1 MTRPEPDAVTS
12 PPDRPHLRADC
23 ASCVG
28 LCCVVPA
35 FAVSA
40 DFAID
45 KKAGT
50 PCPNLQTD
58 SRCGIHGRLRAD
70 GFRGCT
76 VYDCFGAGQ
85 KVSQVTFG
93 GRDWREDRA
102 TAAQMFEVFPV
113 MRHLHELLWY
123 LAEALD
129 LAPARPIHAD
139 LATMYDDVDTLTR
152 LAPDALAAVG
162 SVGVDAVRGPANAL
176 LLRASELARAATGI
190 RGPDRRGADLVGARL
205 AGADLRGAVLRG
217 AYLIGADLRGA
228 DLRGAD
234 LTGADLRGADLRGA
248 DLVGA
253 LFVTQ
258 AQLDAAT
265 GDAGT
270 RLPARRTR
278 PSHWEAGSDA
288 PPAEG

>member
-1 MTRPEPDAVTS
+1 MTDPVPDHVTS
-12 PPDRPHLRADC
+12 PDRARLRADC

-35 FAVSA
+35 FAASA

-58 SRCGIHGRLRAD
+58 SRCGIHVRLRRD

-85 KVSQVTFG
+85 MVSQVTFG
-93 GRDWREDRA
+93 GRTWREDGA
-102 TAAQMFEVFPV
+102 TAAQMFAVFPV
-113 MRHLHELLWY
+113 MRDLHELLWY

-129 LAPARPIHAD
+129 LEPAHPIHTA
-139 LATMYDDVDTLTR
+139 LARTYDDVDALTR
-152 LAPDALAAVG
+152 LAPDALAAVD
-162 SVGVDAVRGPANAL
+162 VNAVREPANVL
-176 LLRASELARAATGI
+176 LQRASGLARAATGI
-190 RGPDRRGADLVGARL
+190 TGPDRRGADLVGARL
-205 AGADLRGAVLRG
+205 AHADLRGAVLRG
-217 AYLIGADLRGA
+217 AHLIGADLRGA

-234 LTGADLRGADLRGA
+234 LTGADLRGADLTGA
-248 DLVGA
+248 DLTGA

-265 GDAGT
+265 GDGGT

-278 PSHWEAGSDA
+278 PSHWDAGSVA
-288 PPAEG
+288 PLGEG

>member
-1 MTRPEPDAVTS
+1 MTVPEPDHVTP
-12 PPDRPHLRADC
+12 PPDRAHLHADC
-23 ASCVG
+23 ASCFG

-35 FAVSA
+35 FVASA

-45 KKAGT
+45 KKAGM

-58 SRCGIHGRLRAD
+58 SRCGIHERLRSD

-76 VYDCFGAGQ
+76 VYECFGAGQ

-93 GRDWREDRA
+93 GRDWREDHA
-102 TAAQMFEVFPV
+102 TAAQMFAVFPV
-113 MRHLHELLWY
+113 MRRLHELLWY

-129 LAPARPIHAD
+129 LEPARPIHAD
-139 LATMYDDVDTLTR
+139 LATTYDDVDTLTR

-162 SVGVDAVRGPANAL
+162 TVGVDAVREPANAL
-176 LLRASELARAATGI
+176 LQRASELTRAATGI
-190 RGPDRRGADLVGARL
+190 RGADRRGADLVGARL

-217 AYLIGADLRGA
+217 AYLIGADLRDA

-265 GDAGT
+265 GDATT

-278 PSHWEAGSDA
+278 PSHWDAGPVAPLAGS
-288 PPAEG
+288 

>member
-1 MTRPEPDAVTS
+1 MTGASPERA
-12 PPDRPHLRADC
+12 HLRADC

-35 FAVSA
+35 FAASA

-58 SRCGIHGRLRAD
+58 SRCRIHERLRAD

-85 KVSQVTFG
+85 TVSQVTFG
-93 GRDWREDRA
+93 GRDWRDDRA
-102 TAAQMFEVFPV
+102 TAVQMFAVFPV
-113 MRHLHELLWY
+113 MRDLHELLWY

-129 LAPARPIHAD
+129 LEPARPIHAA
-139 LATMYDDVDTLTR
+139 LARTYDDVDALTH
-152 LAPDALAAVG
+152 LAPDALAGVD
-162 SVGVDAVRGPANAL
+162 VDAVREPANVL
-176 LLRASELARAATGI
+176 LRRASELARAASGI
-190 RGPDRRGADLVGARL
+190 SGPDRRGADLVGARL
-205 AGADLRGAVLRG
+205 AGTDLRGAVLRG
-217 AYLIGADLRGA
+217 AGLIGADLRDA
-228 DLRGAD
+228 DLRSAD

-248 DLVGA
+248 NLVGA

-265 GDAGT
+265 GDAAT
-270 RLPARRTR
+270 HLPAGRTR
-278 PSHWEAGSDA
+278 PSHWDAGSIA
-288 PPAEG
+288 PLAGR